1 MAFRK
6 PDKPDYTQIK
16 AYRVISLLNCLGKV
30 VEKVVADMIA
40 AYCKAA
46 EVLHTGQIGCQRHQ
60 STLDAVSCLVQG
72 VHNAW
77 AQRQIAGALFMDV
90 KSAFDHVAAARLIK

>member
-1 MAFRK
+1 MWDVKQVIALVKQCVQLGIHPQVWKTAQGILLHK

-30 VEKVVADMIA
+30 VEKVVADIIA

-46 EVLHTGQIGCQRHQ
+46 EVLHTGQIGCRRHW
-60 STLDAVSCLVQG
+60 SALDTVSCL
-72 VHNAW
+72 
-77 AQRQIAGALFMDV
+77 I
-90 KSAFDHVAAARLIK
+90 